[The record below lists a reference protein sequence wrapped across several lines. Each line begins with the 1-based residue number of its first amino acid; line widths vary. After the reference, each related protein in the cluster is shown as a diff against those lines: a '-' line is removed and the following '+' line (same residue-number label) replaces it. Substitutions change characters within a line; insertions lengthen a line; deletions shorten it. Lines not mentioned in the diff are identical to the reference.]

1 MPALVTG
8 QPDRVTLGVA
18 LTLGF
23 CITAPLIDVAAKLAA
38 QSVSVTQI
46 TLSRFVLQAVLMAPV
61 AWAMALSLRLIARQ
75 LPLLALRAA
84 LAILSTASFV
94 AAVAVMPIADALA
107 IAFVEPFVLLL
118 LGFLFLGEQ
127 VGPRRILAST
137 VGFAG
142 ALLVIQP
149 NFAAFGAVAL
159 LPLVTACTFAGYVL
173 VTRRLSRE
181 VHPVAM
187 QFHTAWLAAAMT
199 LPFALA
205 GTAAGVGVMSL
216 IWPDPLVWVWL
227 AGVGVAGSVA
237 HIMMTFAL
245 RFAPAAT
252 LAPLFYMEIVMA
264 VVLGLAIFGDF
275 PDPLAWSGIGIIA
288 ASGLYIIH
296 RERQLHRLPPVPRP
310 VAR

>member
-1 MPALVTG
+1 MVPVALV
-8 QPDRVTLGVA
+8 
-18 LTLGF
+18 
-23 CITAPLIDVAAKLAA
+23 
-38 QSVSVTQI
+38 
-46 TLSRFVLQAVLMAPV
+46 
-61 AWAMALSLRLIARQ
+61 MALSLRLVPRQ
-75 LPLLALRAA
+75 LPLLALRAS
-84 LAILSTASFV
+84 LAIVSTASFV

-149 NFAAFGAVAL
+149 NFAVFGAVAL

-181 VHPVAM
+181 VHPVVM

-216 IWPDPLVWVWL
+216 TWPDPLVWVWL
-227 AGVGVAGSVA
+227 VGVGVAGSVA

-275 PDPLAWSGIGIIA
+275 PDPLAWSGIGIII

-296 RERQLHRLPPVPRP
+296 RERQLHRQPPGPRP
-310 VAR
+310 DAR